1 MWLRVEG
8 GGTESCVEVV
18 MRNGK
23 DSCLTSRP
31 SGAGAG
37 GDTPLLLRGLRR
49 RRRGNTREVQIFP
62 GSLKWHRLLEGS
74 WDWQKTKWN
83 ALWPFTLILKSLLDE
98 NNWKN
103 EHSHILG
110 VGYDHEKLETVGT
123 RYLYPQKKTTKLTKC
138 VESYSMWMGK
148 ASL

>member
-1 MWLRVEG
+1 MTPCGRRRDGELCGSGNEKRGGQLPHLQAQRGGCWRRYTAAAERPAEEEAREREG
-8 GGTESCVEVV
+8 SSDFPRKSK
-18 MRNGK
+18 MA
-23 DSCLTSRP
+23 SP
-31 SGAGAG
+31 SGGQLRL
-37 GDTPLLLRGLRR
+37 TENKMKCPL
-49 RRRGNTREVQIFP
+49 
-62 GSLKWHRLLEGS
+62 
-74 WDWQKTKWN
+74 
-83 ALWPFTLILKSLLDE
+83 ALHPFILKSLFDE

-103 EHSHILG
+103 EHSYILG